1 MEFKKRLCQEVE
13 QALGRALRTPK
24 DFDYLRECI
33 FQRLHVQVSATT
45 LKRVWGYLLEG
56 VQPREGTLDILARFI
71 GFLSY
76 GRFVQSVG
84 QGGKGQ
90 LQSAPVL
97 SRSLVVQEELH
108 LGDRLRLTWRPNRI
122 CDVRYEGDSR
132 FTVEYAQNTR
142 LRPGNTFCC
151 ALLIEGEPLYLNNLR
166 QGENPPVAYVCGK
179 QEGIRFERKG

>member
-1 MEFKKRLCQEVE
+1 M
-13 QALGRALRTPK
+13 
-24 DFDYLRECI
+24 
-33 FQRLHVQVSATT
+33 
-45 LKRVWGYLLEG
+45 EG
-56 VQPREGTLDILARFI
+56 VQQREGTLDILARFM

-76 GRFVQSVG
+76 GRFVESVG

-108 LGDRLRLTWRPNRI
+108 LGDRLRLTWRGNRI
-122 CDVRYEGDSR
+122 CDARYEGDRR
-132 FTVEYAQNTR
+132 FTEEYAQNTR